1 MYKESE
7 RINKENNKGL
17 IEQFDDTSNKENM
30 SSNESLFEDGLILG
44 DENVTKL
51 VTSTPAA
58 NSINVNR
65 RQNTLKISKHTT
77 SHHYDNIS
85 EFPEGSFFG
94 LGKHCDGSEI
104 NIMYQV

>member
-1 MYKESE
+1 M
-7 RINKENNKGL
+7 ENNRGL
-17 IEQFDDTSNKENM
+17 IEQFDDISNKENM
-30 SSNESLFEDGLILG
+30 SSNESFFEDGLILG
-44 DENVTKL
+44 DENVRKL

-58 NSINVNR
+58 NSISVNR
-65 RQNTLKISKHTT
+65 RQNTLKISKHTP
-77 SHHYDNIS
+77 SHPYDNIS